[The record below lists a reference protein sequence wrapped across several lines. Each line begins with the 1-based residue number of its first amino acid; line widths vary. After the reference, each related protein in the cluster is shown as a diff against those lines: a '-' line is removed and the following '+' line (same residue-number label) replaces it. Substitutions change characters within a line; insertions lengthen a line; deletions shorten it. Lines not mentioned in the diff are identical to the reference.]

1 MSDTHDVRIM
11 RTACAMVKEYVRG
24 GPAERTEM
32 DPDVALRTALEASAR
47 VIATEGAEAEAA
59 VELAESVQALH
70 EWIARGG
77 FLPVAWGR

>member
-1 MSDTHDVRIM
+1 
-11 RTACAMVKEYVRG
+11 
-24 GPAERTEM
+24 M